1 MKKLDAILNRTIDR
15 RRLIGTVGAT
25 LGASALLSACGVAAQ
40 PTPDGDDDVDAA
52 ILTFALNLEYLE
64 AAFYLAAV
72 GRLDELTALGGSAP
86 VILPDGV
93 AGTNPSAGFSAEV
106 RAFANQ
112 LADHELAHVVF
123 LRAALGDVL
132 GAPVADRPTLDFSG
146 SFAAAAE
153 AAGVLAAGQ
162 GAAFNPFANEL
173 FFLHGTFVFEDVGVS
188 AYNGAAP
195 FVTNGPI
202 VLQNA
207 AGILAAEAYHAGAVR
222 LRLYQERNVVAI
234 PGSISGTGVDMQVE
248 EVVQRI
254 SDLRG
259 AVGGGKDAGI
269 TFTSGPAMGEL
280 VLAPL
285 DANAVAFAR
294 TPREVANIT
303 FLSSGMASGGFFP
316 DGFSVPGS
324 LSGDIGFLL
333 SL

>member
-1 MKKLDAILNRTIDR
+1 MSIDNMLERPIDR
-15 RRLIGTVGAT
+15 RRLIGGLGAA
-25 LGASALLSACGVAAQ
+25 LGASALLSACGVAAN
-40 PTPDGDDDVDAA
+40 PSPPEDEDVDAA

-64 AAFYLAAV
+64 AGFYLAAV
-72 GRLDELTALGGSAP
+72 GRLGELTALGGDAA
-86 VILPDGV
+86 VILPEGV

-106 RAFANQ
+106 REFANE
-112 LADHELAHVVF
+112 LAEHELAHVKF
-123 LRAALGDVL
+123 LRAAIGDVL
-132 GAPVADRPTLDFSG
+132 MQSVADRPTLDFSG

-153 AAGVLAAGQ
+153 AAGILATGQ

-173 FFLHGTFVFEDVGVS
+173 FFLHGTFVFEDVGVT

-195 FVTNGPI
+195 FVTNAPI

-207 AGILAAEAYHAGAVR
+207 AGILAVEAYHSGAVR
-222 LRLYQERNVVAI
+222 LALYQEKDTVAI
-234 PGSISGTGVDMQVE
+234 PASVSGTGADMRVE
-248 EVVQRI
+248 EVAQRI

-269 TFTSGPAMGEL
+269 TFTSGSRAGEML
-280 VLAPL
+280 ISPL

-294 TPREVANIT
+294 TPREVANIV

-316 DGFSVPGS
+316 DGFAVPAS
-324 LSGDIGFLL
+324 LSGDVNFLL